1 MREIKKGARGINHAG
16 RMKRKSLIALALLMG
31 MTNIVALPETT
42 VMAAETRST
51 ESQLN
56 EAKKAYEQ
64 AVKERDAAQTAFNT
78 AQKNLNQANS
88 KVSSAEGN
96 RASALKAQSEANTA
110 LQAAKT
116 NLTNA
121 NSKLATAENNLK
133 NVQAAVGNITNAQV
147 ISAKAAAD
155 SAKKAYDSA
164 VTAESSAKKEYDSSK
179 TAYSNAQKQ
188 AQRLPII
195 MPFRKKQKRIR
206 L

>member
-56 EAKKAYEQ
+56 EAYEQ

-133 NVQAAVGNITNAQV
+133 NVQAAVGNITNNF
-147 ISAKAAAD
+147 S
-155 SAKKAYDSA
+155 
-164 VTAESSAKKEYDSSK
+164 ESSG
-179 TAYSNAQKQ
+179 
-188 AQRLPII
+188 R
-195 MPFRKKQKRIR
+195 FRKKSI
-206 L
+206 